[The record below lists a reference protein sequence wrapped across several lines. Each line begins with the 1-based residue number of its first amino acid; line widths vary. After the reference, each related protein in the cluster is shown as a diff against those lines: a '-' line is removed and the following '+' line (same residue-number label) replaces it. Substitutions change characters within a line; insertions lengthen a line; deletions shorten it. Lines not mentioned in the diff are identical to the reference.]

1 MITIAIVACLGRS
14 VCIIHRLCGGIRS
27 ASAALAQPA
36 QTRGSSSPVTT
47 ILLGI
52 SMENAL
58 LVLGLATK
66 YTEIN
71 KFYKK

>member
-36 QTRGSSSPVTT
+36 QTRGSSSPPGNFHGECTSGFGFSYKVHR
-47 ILLGI
+47 
-52 SMENAL
+52 
-58 LVLGLATK
+58 
-66 YTEIN
+66 N
-71 KFYKK
+71 K